1 MEAFYSWLKEEPGFK
16 LNECVQLRKSELD
29 DPNSGYGI
37 YVSVKGNVSNGSLD
51 GAELLRIPPYSA
63 FNIHS
68 ILKIINDSSYYAT
81 PENCELTRTKVKEIF
96 GKFTQ
101 DDELT
106 TTISETTILIFYF
119 MLFMYIEGQYEI
131 PTILRRYL
139 HEVLLKTYI
148 KNSIT
153 EHKTFLQFY
162 GNYPTV
168 ITLESNFQAFKR
180 FFSKL
185 HLGTPEA
192 DIPSEE
198 QLRQVYAAIISR
210 VLEIPHEV
218 SPDSQDYTT
227 STTLVPILDFVNH
240 ATGSDANA
248 AFDIDRSTGD
258 ILLRLEGEPHI
269 GHKERAKEEEE
280 EDKFEVF
287 IQYATTI
294 EVISF
299 YITYGFIPVPPRQPT
314 NVNHTFFN
322 ISIDR
327 NYISA
332 RQPERRLFYKWLNVV
347 PAIQLCYVDE
357 SVGWVINDVATNWEE
372 LLLPDM
378 TNDNG
383 GGFTHWTY
391 DKYAYETLVQFHCK
405 LEKIDRDDGTSLTN
419 LRAMYRNAVLTQE
432 RNGTDFIEFPQVAW
446 SLSFTKGSGKQVRKR
461 VTKGE
466 ALAVLRDLPQ
476 QERIQ
481 AQNSFLGF
489 LREYLKWRVQE
500 LSYSQDEQNS
510 EQELYVF
517 ESHVLGLLLD
527 KLLQFET
534 VTGST
539 KLFLGEITSQV
550 NTVPL
555 LPPIL
560 RGLEPDTEV
569 AIPDITESELQGLED
584 YDPSEYTDF
593 LQEEFDSFVTA
604 LTS

>member
-1 MEAFYSWLKEEPGFK
+1 MKNETGFK
-16 LNECVQLRKSELD
+16 LNECVQLGKSELD
-29 DPNSGYGI
+29 DPNSGYGL
-37 YVSVKGNVSNGSLD
+37 YVTVKGNVSSGNLNGI
-51 GAELLRIPPYSA
+51 ELLRIPPYSA

-68 ILKIINDSSYYAT
+68 ILEIINDSSFYST
-81 PENCELTRTKVKEIF
+81 PENCELTQTKVKEIF
-96 GKFTQ
+96 REFTQ
-101 DDELT
+101 DEELT
-106 TTISETTILIFYF
+106 KTISETNILIFYF

-131 PTILRRYL
+131 PTILQRYL
-139 HEVLLKTYI
+139 NEVLLKTYI

-153 EHKTFLQFY
+153 EQKTFLQYY
-162 GNYPTV
+162 GQYPTV

-185 HLGTPEA
+185 HLKTSGA
-192 DIPSEE
+192 DIPREE
-198 QLRQVYAAIISR
+198 QLRQLYAAIVSR

-258 ILLRLEGEPHI
+258 IILRLVREPHTS
-269 GHKERAKEEEE
+269 HKENEGK

-299 YITYGFIPVPPRQPT
+299 YITYGFIPVLPRQPT
-314 NVNHTFFN
+314 NTSHMFFN

-347 PAIQLCYVDE
+347 PAIQLCHVNE
-357 SVGWVINDVATNWEE
+357 STGWVINDIATNWKE

-378 TNDNG
+378 TNDNEG
-383 GGFTHWTY
+383 RCTGWTY
-391 DKYAYETLVQFHCK
+391 DKYAYETLVQFHCN
-405 LEKIDRDDGTSLTN
+405 LEKIDHDDDTSLAS
-419 LRAMYRNAVLTQE
+419 LRTMYRNAVLTQE
-432 RNGTDFIEFPQVAW
+432 HNGVDFIEFPQVAW
-446 SLSFTKGSGKQVRKR
+446 SLSFRKVSGEQVRKR
-461 VTKGE
+461 VTKEE
-466 ALAVLRDLPQ
+466 ALAVLGDLPE

-481 AQNSFLGF
+481 ARNSFLGF
-489 LREYLKWRVQE
+489 FKEYLKWRVQE
-500 LSYSQDEQNS
+500 LNCP
-510 EQELYVF
+510 QEEPKPERELCVYG
-517 ESHVLGLLLD
+517 SHVLGSLLD
-527 KLLQFET
+527 KLLQYEA
-534 VTGST
+534 GNKST
-539 KLFLGEITSQV
+539 NLFLSEITSQV
-550 NTVPL
+550 ETVPL
-555 LPPIL
+555 PPPIIE
-560 RGLEPDTEV
+560 GQEPDAEV
-569 AIPDITESELQGLED
+569 TIPEITEGELQELEN
-584 YDPSEYTDF
+584 YDSNEYTDF